1 MMIQEFEKLTGIE
14 VSMEEYAEIEQ
25 MYYDFDG
32 DKQAFCKKFVK
43 DNGMV
48 TVLRKLLKVE
58 KEDHR
63 GAELELAEL
72 RKNYETYSRD
82 MVSAV
87 EKLKKEL
94 EKEQEWKPWVPEN
107 AVSQEKYD
115 KLRNDSTSH
124 EMTDEEATEWIAEE
138 WGFDPA
144 KIRINHKMKE
154 YEVNRHHQL
163 RQVGEKWRNAW
174 YDATDWYYVFFTVRG
189 MEYEA
194 YNGQLIQL

>member
-48 TVLRKLLKVE
+48 TVLRKMLKVE

-63 GAELELAEL
+63 GAELELAQV
-72 RKNYETYSRD
+72 RKDYDNYSHD
-82 MVSAV
+82 MVKAM
-87 EKLKKEL
+87 EKLKAQL
-94 EKEQEWKPWVPEN
+94 EREQEWKPWVPAD
-107 AVSQEKYD
+107 AVPQNDYD
-115 KLRNDSTSH
+115 HLKSSGR
-124 EMTDEEATEWIAEE
+124 EMSDAEAIEWIAGE
-138 WGFDPA
+138 WGFSTD
-144 KIRINHKMKE
+144 KIRINRKMKQ

-163 RQVGEKWRNAW
+163 RTIGELERDPY
-174 YDATDWYYVFFTVRG
+174 YDATDWYYVFFTVCG

-194 YNGQLIQL
+194 HNGRLIQL